1 MKVVLLGRFPQTSIL
16 SGPQKFAFELFNQLL
31 YLSKESDIKVYAI
44 DYFFKELNNSNFF
57 TRFFGKDIIDE
68 NLRIFRFG
76 WIRILLFLVN
86 QKPDIIHIVA
96 VERYIVYILLL
107 RCFFSAK
114 ILVTFHS
121 SLKYEMYKRKY
132 NKKYKD
138 LLLEK
143 LLLRRSDRN
152 VFVSQ
157 LLKNLFEKT
166 YGITLSESTII
177 HNGCKPVSKPSITNK
192 WDNPDKYNF
201 VFYSGFNDNID
212 RGLDF
217 LLDVFTEINNERF
230 TLHIIGNRIDND
242 KRNIQF
248 HSLMTPSE
256 FFDFF
261 IDKHFIIKSI
271 TFDSFPIFVL
281 EAMNYSLIPIINNN
295 AGISEIIDNKINGF
309 IYNKK
314 EELINILNLML
325 NNHFDLENISQ
336 KSLSLAKNYCW
347 ETIANQYLKEYELLI
362 K

>member
-1 MKVVLLGRFPQTSIL
+1 MKVVLLGKFPTTSIL
-16 SGPQKFAFELFNQLL
+16 SGPQKFATELFNQLL

-44 DYFFKELNNSNFF
+44 DYFFKQLNNSNFI
-57 TRFFGKDIIDE
+57 TRLFGKDIIDE
-68 NLRIFRFG
+68 NLKIFRFG
-76 WIRILLFLVN
+76 WIRILFFLIK
-86 QKPDIIHIVA
+86 QKPDLIHIVTA
-96 VERYIVYILLL
+96 ERYIIYILLL

-121 SLKYEMYKRKY
+121 SLKYEMSKRKY
-132 NKKYKD
+132 CYKYRD

-143 LLLRRSDRN
+143 LLLIKSDRK
-152 VFVSQ
+152 VFVSN
-157 LLKNLFEKT
+157 LLKNLFERT
-166 YGITLSESTII
+166 YNVDLSDSIII
-177 HNGCKPVSKPSITNK
+177 HNGGKPYSTPVVTKK
-192 WDNPDKYNF
+192 WDNPDKFNF
-201 VFYSGFNDNID
+201 VFYSGFNENID

-347 ETIANQYLKEYELLI
+347 ETIANRYLKEYELLI